1 MRTSQQPYG
10 THIEPILAL
19 LRAPILKFYAALSAQ
34 CPDAIGAI
42 PVQQGSVH
50 GAIIA
55 FDSTWNNAVFI
66 ATNPVILRTVTLGY
80 RDNATRPVTIA
91 VTLSIFSDPCPKRG
105 ADRVD
110 NKCRHEDH
118 IDPDPLSFFYQTTVG
133 ATSSATSTGAEASVA
148 IDKHRLSAKQPSAI
162 AHVELEKVTEKDDSD
177 SSNRPDDDVDDDY
190 SIDLKGTDSMSMGE
204 EEVNELLKN
213 QESSLIELTNAR
225 QEHTD
230 NPIVD
235 IQSILTETE
244 HVSTFNTSLL

>member
-1 MRTSQQPYG
+1 M
-10 THIEPILAL
+10 
-19 LRAPILKFYAALSAQ
+19 
-34 CPDAIGAI
+34 
-42 PVQQGSVH
+42 
-50 GAIIA
+50 
-55 FDSTWNNAVFI
+55 
-66 ATNPVILRTVTLGY
+66 
-80 RDNATRPVTIA
+80 
-91 VTLSIFSDPCPKRG
+91 LSINIVYQLVRISHG
-105 ADRVD
+105 
-110 NKCRHEDH
+110 E
-118 IDPDPLSFFYQTTVG
+118 LS
-133 ATSSATSTGAEASVA
+133 E
-148 IDKHRLSAKQPSAI
+148 QPSAI